1 MRQTNRIFI
10 PILIIFLLA
19 NLLIYL
25 LKRFLVNH
33 NFDLKFLFIA
43 NCILFAIT
51 ISSLLIHR
59 KAMLSPNNQ
68 AFIRAIYTSML
79 IKFFVCLSAIFFYII
94 TIKGEVNQPGLFS
107 AMALYIVYTAFEVSG
122 LMKAA
127 RKKDA

>member
-10 PILIIFLLA
+10 PILIIFLLV